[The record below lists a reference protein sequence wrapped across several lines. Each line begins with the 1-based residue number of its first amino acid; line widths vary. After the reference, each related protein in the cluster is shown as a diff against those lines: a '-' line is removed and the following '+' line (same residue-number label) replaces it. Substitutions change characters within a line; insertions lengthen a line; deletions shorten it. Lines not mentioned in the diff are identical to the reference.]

1 MSARQW
7 DIVTFITKCSIVSWV
22 GLQSVLRES
31 RMFEPRS
38 VSKSFQTISTP
49 SLKSTSFGLSTKVD
63 NGQLAADGG
72 TSHA

>member
-1 MSARQW
+1 
-7 DIVTFITKCSIVSWV
+7 
-22 GLQSVLRES
+22 
-31 RMFEPRS
+31 MFEPRS

-72 TSHA
+72 TSNA